1 WEFVE
6 KLVKDLDEKDLET
19 QNAIDYTVLHFVA
32 YSESV
37 KTAEILVSKNSKL
50 TQIVSKDGATP
61 LLLSVRQSLHK
72 DMIWYLALV
81 TRFIHVETGVPPDS
95 LRNRKGVPASAFPS
109 FIVRRLYFG
118 KLLKNWISK
127 RTLHNFLF
135 RLVCKHS
142 LSNYYYSFYI
152 ILLCSTRFK
161 TSSRSQ
167 EEIFNL
173 ITEIPATT
181 ANLRNTEDV
190 HGNTVRHIAAKLARP
205 SKLLSISG
213 AALQMQREVQ
223 WFKEV
228 EKLFDPAKI
237 GEIDVERN
245 TFMDHFTVNHKTF
258 CMIVSTLVATVVFAA
273 AFTVPGGNVGDTG
286 IPVFLRRADFLVF
299 AISDALALLSS
310 STSLLMFLSILTARY
325 APEDF
330 LLRLPKRLIIGLG
343 SLFFAIITMMVAFG
357 AALYML
363 LKDRWESIYIPII
376 ILGCIPVLL
385 FAKQQVP
392 LFYDMVQ
399 STYGSGV
406 FKKKKT
412 W

>member
-1 WEFVE
+1 
-6 KLVKDLDEKDLET
+6 
-19 QNAIDYTVLHFVA
+19 
-32 YSESV
+32 
-37 KTAEILVSKNSKL
+37 
-50 TQIVSKDGATP
+50 
-61 LLLSVRQSLHK
+61 
-72 DMIWYLALV
+72 
-81 TRFIHVETGVPPDS
+81 
-95 LRNRKGVPASAFPS
+95 
-109 FIVRRLYFG
+109 
-118 KLLKNWISK
+118 
-127 RTLHNFLF
+127 
-135 RLVCKHS
+135 
-142 LSNYYYSFYI
+142 
-152 ILLCSTRFK
+152 
-161 TSSRSQ
+161 
-167 EEIFNL
+167 
-173 ITEIPATT
+173 
-181 ANLRNTEDV
+181 
-190 HGNTVRHIAAKLARP
+190 
-205 SKLLSISG
+205 
-213 AALQMQREVQ
+213 MQREVQ

-245 TFMDHFTVNHKTF
+245 TFMDHFTVNHKTLSEEGEKWMKNTANS